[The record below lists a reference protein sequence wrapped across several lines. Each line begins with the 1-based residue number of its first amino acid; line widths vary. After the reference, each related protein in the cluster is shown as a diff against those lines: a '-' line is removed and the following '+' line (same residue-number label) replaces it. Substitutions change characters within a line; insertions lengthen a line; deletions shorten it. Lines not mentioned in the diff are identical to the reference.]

1 MSERNLKPQFNLDG
15 WHVDTL
21 SNRLRKDNTEIKLE
35 SKVMAVLN
43 YLAQHQNELVS
54 REDLEQAIW
63 GDTIVGYDA
72 LTRCI
77 AQLRKSLND
86 DRSNP
91 RYIETISKKGYRLV
105 AEVSNIDLPEP
116 NPDSNEP
123 KVLKPHTVMRS
134 YNVQALSI
142 TALLVLLSLVYNYQ
156 PEQAEIIDLDEPVTQ
171 YLAQPSIVVLPFKNL
186 NNNPEQRYFSD
197 GVTADITTALSKLSG
212 LLVISE
218 SSANRISRVD
228 NLKETAS
235 SVGARYVLEG
245 TVRRIKN
252 RIRVNV
258 NLIDS
263 RSDIYLWSEKY
274 DRELSS
280 VFDVQDDITSNII
293 QALSI
298 KLTEEEKRRTAHR
311 YTVSILA
318 YDDFLRGQANYA
330 YHSQEKNLLAR
341 QYFQQA
347 IERDSGFARAY
358 SAMALTYVAQHRY
371 AWGEQLNQQLDE
383 ALRLANKGKALD
395 EELPQAYWV
404 LGYVHLFRR
413 EFEKAEQVAGQ
424 AIKLDPNYADSYLTI
439 AVCKIHAGESKAAVA
454 YARKSMLINPIYPA
468 AYASILGQAYFF
480 NENYEL
486 AVTNLQDAIDRN
498 INLLSAHVFLIAS
511 LSKLNQMEEAE
522 WAAEKLKLIDTDFS
536 IDQIDKMLAIGEA
549 QGLDD
554 LKKQLQRVGF

>member
-35 SKVMAVLN
+35 TRVMAVLN

-54 REDLEQAIW
+54 REELEQAIW

-105 AEVSNIDLPEP
+105 AEVSNIDTHETIPESEEI
-116 NPDSNEP
+116 NVS
-123 KVLKPHTVMRS
+123 KPRSVVRS
-134 YNVQALSI
+134 YNVQALGI
-142 TALLVLLSLVYNYQ
+142 TALLVLLSLIYNYQ
-156 PEQAEIIDLDEPVTQ
+156 PEKAEIIDLVEPVTQ
-171 YLAQPSIVVLPFKNL
+171 HMAQPSIVVLPFKNL

-218 SSANRISRVD
+218 SSARGISRTD
-228 NLKETAS
+228 NLKDTAI
-235 SVGARYVLEG
+235 SVGVRYVLEG
-245 TVRRIKN
+245 SVRRINN

-280 VFDVQDDITSNII
+280 VFDVQDDITGNII

-298 KLTEEEKRRTAHR
+298 KLTEEEKTRTAHR

-318 YDDFLRGQANYA
+318 YDDFLRGQAHYT
-330 YHSQEKNLLAR
+330 HHTQEENLLAR
-341 QYFQQA
+341 HYFQQA
-347 IERDSGFARAY
+347 IERDRRFARAY
-358 SAMALTYVAQHRY
+358 SAMALTYVAEHRY

-383 ALRLANKGKALD
+383 ALRLASKGKSLNEA
-395 EELPQAYWV
+395 LPQAYWV

-413 EFEKAEQVAGQ
+413 EFEQAEQAAGQ
-424 AIKLDPNYADSYLTI
+424 SIKLDPNYADSYLTI
-439 AVCKIHAGESKAAVA
+439 AVCKIHAGESKEAVS
-454 YARKSMLINPIYPA
+454 YARKSMLINPLYPA

-480 NENYEL
+480 NGNYEL
-486 AVTNLQDAIDRN
+486 AVTSLQDAIDRN

-511 LSKLNQMEEAE
+511 LSNLNQMEEAE
-522 WAAEKLKLIDTDFS
+522 WAAEKLKSIDADFS
-536 IDQIDKMLAIGEA
+536 IQQVDQMLAIGEA
-549 QGLDD
+549 KGLEN

>member
-1 MSERNLKPQFNLDG
+1 MSGRNLKPQFKLG
-15 WHVDTL
+15 AWHVDTL
-21 SNRLRKDNTEIKLE
+21 SNRLCKDNTEIKLE
-35 SKVMAVLN
+35 SRVIAVLN

-54 REDLEQAIW
+54 REALEQAIW
-63 GDTIVGYDA
+63 GDTVVGYDA

-105 AEVSNIDLPEP
+105 AEVSNIDPPEAAS
-116 NPDSNEP
+116 DSGESST
-123 KVLKPHTVMRS
+123 LKSRAVKHS
-134 YNVQALSI
+134 YNAQALGI
-142 TALLVLLSLVYNYQ
+142 TALLVLLSLVYNYSF
-156 PEQAEIIDLDEPVTQ
+156 EQAETVDLPELVTQ
-171 YLAQPSIVVLPFKNL
+171 QLAQPSIVVLPFKNL
-186 NNNPEQRYFSD
+186 NNNPDQRYFSD

-218 SSANRISRVD
+218 SSARGLSRVD
-228 NLKETAS
+228 NLKDTAS

-245 TVRRIKN
+245 SVRRINN

-263 RSDIYLWSEKY
+263 RRDIYLWSEKY

-280 VFDVQDDITSNII
+280 VFDVQDDITVNII

-330 YHSQEKNLLAR
+330 HHSQEKNLLAR
-341 QYFQQA
+341 HYFQQA

-371 AWGEQLNQQLDE
+371 AWGEQMSQQLDE
-383 ALRLANKGKALD
+383 ALRLANKGKSLD

-413 EFEKAEQVAGQ
+413 EFEQAEQAAGQ

-439 AVCKIHAGESKAAVA
+439 AVCKIHAGDSKAAVD
-454 YARKSMLINPIYPA
+454 YARKSILINPIYPA

-480 NENYEL
+480 NGNYEL

-522 WAAEKLKLIDTDFS
+522 WAAEKFKIIDTDFS
-536 IDQIDKMLAIGEA
+536 IEKIDKMLAIGEA
-549 QGLDD
+549 KGLDD
-554 LKKQLQRVGF
+554 LKQQLQRVGF